1 MEEPEEIRRRAAR
14 YRHLARRVTDPAAVK
29 ALKELA
35 EEYEARADAAQ
46 VHVHPRREVEEG
58 QKD

>member
-1 MEEPEEIRRRAAR
+1 MEPDEMRRRATR
-14 YRHLARRVTDPAAVK
+14 YRDLARMVTDPAAIK
-29 ALKELA
+29 ALRELA